1 MQAIIGGT
9 HTISLSVLER
19 VRTEQLDTPYG
30 QPSGAISIGSIG
42 GREFAFLPRHGN
54 PHMLPPHKINFRA
67 NLWALHK
74 LGATG
79 VVAICT
85 SGGLADRFGPGTI
98 VCPDQ
103 LIDYTFGREH
113 TYSDGLSDKAVVH
126 VDFTVPFTPSLRSQ
140 LLSAALAAKEQVYD
154 GGCYACFNG
163 PRLETAAEIRALARD
178 GCDLVG
184 QTMMPEAGLA
194 RELGLEYAALCPI
207 VNHAA
212 GLGDS
217 RNGIVRANLKQTR
230 EATMERVMHLLLAFA
245 QQEPDVQP

>member
-19 VRTEQLDTPYG
+19 VRTELLDTPYG

-54 PHMLPPHKINFRA
+54 PHMLPPHKINYRA
-67 NLWALHK
+67 NLWALRK
-74 LGATG
+74 VGATS

-103 LIDYTFGREH
+103 LIDYTSGREH
-113 TYSDGLSDKAVVH
+113 TFSDGLSDEAVVH
-126 VDFTVPFTPSLRSQ
+126 VDFTIPYTASLRQ
-140 LLSAALAAKEQVYD
+140 DLLSAAQAAKVPVYD

-194 RELGLEYAALCPI
+194 RELGLDYAALCPI

-217 RNGIVRANLKQTR
+217 RHGIVRADVKLTR
-230 EATMERVMHLLLAFA
+230 EATMERVMHVLLAFA
-245 QQEPDVQP
+245 RQERGVEA